1 MIAVQDDLTAKHAVQ
16 PPTTKGVAGKKSI
29 LQKTVSVQIRITL
42 VQALRCIRH
51 YSNHLGGFEKPVDEL
66 GRMTYNEDKEGLELD
81 DEDKATDDKRAE
93 EELEVLGAIGFKN
106 AKEPY
111 VKFPDAI
118 AKVDEMCR
126 TLC

>member
-1 MIAVQDDLTAKHAVQ
+1 MIALQDDLTAKHAVQ

-81 DEDKATDDKRAE
+81 DEEKATDDKRAE

-118 AKVDEMCR
+118 SKVDEMCR

>member
-1 MIAVQDDLTAKHAVQ
+1 M
-16 PPTTKGVAGKKSI
+16 
-29 LQKTVSVQIRITL
+29 TL

-51 YSNHLGGFEKPVDEL
+51 YSNHLGGFLKPVDEIA
-66 GRMTYNEDKEGLELD
+66 RISYNEDKESIELD
-81 DEDKATDDKRAE
+81 EEEKANDVRQAE

-118 AKVDEMCR
+118 SKIDEMCR
-126 TLC
+126 SLCQ

>member
-1 MIAVQDDLTAKHAVQ
+1 MIALQDDLTAKHAVQ

-81 DEDKATDDKRAE
+81 DEEKATDDKRAE